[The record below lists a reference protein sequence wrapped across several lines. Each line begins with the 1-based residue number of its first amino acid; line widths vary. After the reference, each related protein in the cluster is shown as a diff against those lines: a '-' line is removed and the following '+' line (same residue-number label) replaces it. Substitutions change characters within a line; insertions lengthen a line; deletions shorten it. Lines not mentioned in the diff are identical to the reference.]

1 MELPEYPDICLK
13 DLSKTMTKSKQ
24 PVHGSREA
32 GNVQTVA
39 LPDLLAQLFEDAV
52 SSCVIINP

>member
-13 DLSKTMTKSKQ
+13 DLSKTTTKSEQ

-32 GNVQTVA
+32 GTVQTAA
-39 LPDLLAQLFEDAV
+39 LPH
-52 SSCVIINP
+52 